1 MSMRTVEQ
9 SDESFAGPEL
19 ERRRRAARRLGFALA
34 AGALALY
41 VAGFWLQR

>member
-1 MSMRTVEQ
+1 MNPRDGIDAAFS
-9 SDESFAGPEL
+9 GPAL
-19 ERRRRAARRLGFALA
+19 ERRRRAARRLGVALA